1 MSQSPQIL
9 NEGFVIDL
17 QGSFQPEKPIG
28 VSVVAL
34 LPGGGV
40 AAVVIKG
47 GEQGVVIVADT
58 KMSACGER
66 C

>member
-17 QGSFQPEKPIG
+17 QGSFQPEKLIG

-34 LPGGGV
+34 LPGGRV